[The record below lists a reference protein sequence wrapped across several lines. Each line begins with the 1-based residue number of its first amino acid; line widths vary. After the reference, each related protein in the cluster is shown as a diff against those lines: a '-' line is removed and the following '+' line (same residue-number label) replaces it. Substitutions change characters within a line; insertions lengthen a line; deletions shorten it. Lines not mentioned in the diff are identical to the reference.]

1 MREAENATIL
11 LESPASE
18 VVEAGDHSRSRS
30 PESNLKRLAYA
41 GLFVIA
47 AILAEL
53 FVPPSHAATEACRL
67 STKPNIIA
75 RQGDGHAP
83 DSSLLQFWDVERP
96 HLLWS
101 KAASPSKS
109 YRRYRSEVRKIG
121 FNTDPLAA
129 LRASPSINNDV
140 VLSSATEWI
149 RPANCLEKLLM
160 GLQNDR
166 VSIGRDPTEFVS
178 IALSRSE
185 SERVRVYFYSVNRN
199 GIGAMTPLTRLVE
212 ADLQQGWRVQFVLHN
227 HAFHLSDPALNGI
240 LAPSGPDANFNVNF
254 ARSHNL
260 PEARITNGID
270 TVVIPAAAFDQFERE

>member
-30 PESNLKRLAYA
+30 VESNLKRLAYA

-53 FVPPSHAATEACRL
+53 FVPLSHAAAEACRL

-83 DSSLLQFWDVERP
+83 NSSLLQFWDVERP
-96 HLLWS
+96 QLLWS
-101 KAASPSKS
+101 KAASTSRS
-109 YRRYRSEVRKIG
+109 YQRYRSEVRQIG
-121 FNTDPLAA
+121 FKTDPIAS

-178 IALSRSE
+178 IVLGRSE

-212 ADLQQGWRVQFVLHN
+212 TDLQQGWRVQFVLHN

-240 LAPSGPDANFNVNF
+240 LAPSGPDANFNLNF

-270 TVVIPAAAFDQFERE
+270 TVVIPAAAFDRFERE